1 MVSHR
6 SVEKAVQY
14 AKRIQ
19 YDATSKIAVDVVLN
33 SCLKDMIVHPLQCK
47 AGTCKV
53 ELCGETGNTKV
64 LDMIYKNPGILHVE
78 TKLGLLLTLLVNRVI
93 ASKHM
98 HLHSGSVANIV
109 YGNNDTAHKLAN
121 YVRNINVTPAV
132 ADKLLVHIH
141 RVSSDTDGREYI
153 NKIVLLSDILNEIGW
168 VITSMRDN
176 IIELACNSQSEF
188 MDTAG
193 MAIEMT
199 MKVIRG
205 SEVAEILGNGNVVA
219 VIKRGH
225 MHDSY

>member
-1 MVSHR
+1 M
-6 SVEKAVQY
+6 
-14 AKRIQ
+14 
-19 YDATSKIAVDVVLN
+19 
-33 SCLKDMIVHPLQCK
+33 
-47 AGTCKV
+47 
-53 ELCGETGNTKV
+53 
-64 LDMIYKNPGILHVE
+64 
-78 TKLGLLLTLLVNRVI
+78 
-93 ASKHM
+93 
-98 HLHSGSVANIV
+98 ANIV

-132 ADKLLVHIH
+132 SDKLLVHIH

-153 NKIVLLSDILNEIGW
+153 NKIVLLSDRLNEIGC
-168 VITSMRDN
+168 VITSMGDH

-205 SEVAEILGNGNVVA
+205 SEVAEILDNGNVVA
-219 VIKRGH
+219 VIKRGN